1 MKAAEGGH
9 PLAMQ
14 QVSEMYRDGV
24 GVEKNEELSAYW
36 LQRAEEQKR
45 KMNLRKS
52 SKKSKKRKMILR
64 QHLKKFEVYQQGYD

>member
-24 GVEKNEELSAYW
+24 GEKNEELSAYW
-36 LQRAEEQKR
+36 LQRQRSR
-45 KMNLRKS
+45 KER
-52 SKKSKKRKMILR
+52 
-64 QHLKKFEVYQQGYD
+64 